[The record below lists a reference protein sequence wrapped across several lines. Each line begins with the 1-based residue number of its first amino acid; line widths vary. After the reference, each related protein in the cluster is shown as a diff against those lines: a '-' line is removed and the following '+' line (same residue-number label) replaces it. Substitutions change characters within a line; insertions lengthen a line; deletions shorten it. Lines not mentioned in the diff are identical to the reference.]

1 MRFGPAVR
9 RLFPMADLLSHL
21 AQLTAE
27 NGAAVLA
34 TLVATEGARPR
45 LPGAKLL
52 IGADGAA
59 VGSVTLGGC
68 VEARVAE
75 AVEDVVASG
84 RARVMRVDLS
94 AEEAFDLGLSCSATL
109 ELLVEPV
116 LPSDPSDA
124 SLARV
129 ASLVREQVQARKPA
143 ALVVRLEAPHAR
155 LAVLDDGTTYGTLGT
170 RALDTAAV
178 SQATAALAREAS
190 TVAVLPVDDTRVFID
205 VFLPPRRLFVFGAGP
220 VTGPLLRFAR
230 ELEMHTI
237 LVDAAFEGSDEAAG
251 SDGGPVYAAG
261 RPAFQA
267 DEVRVG
273 SPGRIAAELGIGA
286 RDAVVIVAHDYKYE
300 IPVLESVLRGDAD
313 YVGLLGSRRRGEAV
327 RELLGERGVPADA
340 LARVRVPA
348 GLDVGAE
355 APAEIAL
362 AILAEILALRGGRS
376 GVPLGGA

>member
-1 MRFGPAVR
+1 
-9 RLFPMADLLSHL
+9 MADLLSHL

-27 NGAAVLA
+27 NRAAVLA

-52 IGADGAA
+52 IGADGAT

-75 AVEDVVASG
+75 AVKDVVASG

-116 LPSDPSDA
+116 LPSDSSDA
-124 SLARV
+124 SLLHV
-129 ASLVREQVQARKPA
+129 APLLREQVQARKRA
-143 ALVVRLEAPHAR
+143 ALVVRLEAPHTR

-170 RALDTAAV
+170 PALDAAAA
-178 SQATAALAREAS
+178 SQAAAALARETS
-190 TVAVLPVDDTRVFID
+190 TVAVLPVDDARVFID

-220 VTGPLLRFAR
+220 VSGPLLRFAR
-230 ELEMHTI
+230 ELEMHTT
-237 LVDAAFEGSDEAAG
+237 LVDAGFDGSDEGAG
-251 SDGGPVYAAG
+251 SDARPVYAAG
-261 RPAFQA
+261 RPTLNA

-273 SPGRIAAELGIGA
+273 SPGRIAVELGIGA

-313 YVGLLGSRRRGEAV
+313 YIGLLGSRRRGEAV
-327 RELLGERGVPADA
+327 RGLLGERGVPADA

-362 AILAEILALRGGRS
+362 AILAEIMALRGGRS
-376 GVPLGGA
+376 GIPLGA